1 MAMWGVGV
9 MVGPILCPTLGGYLT
24 EVYNWRW
31 VFYINLPFGI
41 LALIGILAFVPETTR
56 RRRRFD
62 FFGFALL
69 SLAIGALQMMLD
81 RGESQAWFASTEI
94 VSEAVLA
101 VLFLYMFLVPMF
113 PASEPFLEL
122 GLFRD
127 RNPAGGLCL
136 TLLFSGALRYE

>member
-1 MAMWGVGV
+1 
-9 MVGPILCPTLGGYLT
+9 MVGPILGPTLGGYLT

-81 RGESQAWFASTEI
+81 RGESQDWFASTEI
-94 VSEAVLA
+94 VVAAGLA
-101 VLFLYMFLVPMF
+101 VLFLYLFLVHLFM
-113 PASEPFLEL
+113 ARAPFLEP
-122 GLFRD
+122 GPHRKQV
-127 RNPAGGLCL
+127 R
-136 TLLFSGALRYE
+136 